1 MAKGQS
7 NSAPLP
13 GAKGPGP
20 YAAVALPLPLPAP
33 LTYSIPPELAPGLQA
48 GVRVRVPLG
57 RREVTGY
64 VVGFPAEAPP
74 PQLRPILEVLDETP
88 VLDGHLLQL
97 TRWTADY
104 YFAPWGEV
112 IRAALPPGLTA
123 LARQVI
129 RLTPGTTAAALLAAD
144 RSPATQHLATLLTR
158 RPAVPVQALARRL
171 GRSAARA
178 CLARLARRGL
188 LEVEPLLPT
197 PRDQPRTL
205 RCYALAVPPEE
216 ARRQAETLRGRA
228 PRQAEILERLLQAGG
243 ELPVRELR
251 RRGGTPAAELALL
264 RRGLLSP
271 QAREVRRDLL
281 ADYPVGAGE
290 SPLPPTPAQAEA
302 LAATAAAQR
311 SGRFAVFLLFGVT
324 GSGKTEVYLQA
335 IAGALAAGRQALVL
349 VPEIALTP
357 AATAHFASRFGRR
370 VALLHSGLRPG
381 ERFDEWRRIRAGE
394 ADIVVGAR
402 SAVFAP
408 LPRLGLLIV
417 DEEQDGAY
425 KQEEVPRYHARDVA
439 IMRARLL
446 GCPVILGSATPALE
460 SYANAEQ
467 GRYHLLTLPGR
478 LGEARLPTVHVVD
491 MRQELTQAGRRPLL
505 SALLRERMGA
515 HLGRGG
521 QVLLLLNR
529 RGYAAALLCR
539 DCGLI
544 LRCPR
549 CSVSLIWHATVA
561 RALCHH
567 CGYARKVP
575 ETCPECGGSRLRHFG
590 VGTQQLERGVLEA
603 YPGARVAR
611 MDRDTTVGPAGHRAI
626 LSRLAAGSL
635 DVLVGTQMIAKGH
648 DFPGVTLVGVLA
660 ADLTLNLPDFRAG
673 ERTFALLT
681 QMVGRSGRGRDP
693 GEGIIQTFAPEHYA
707 IRAALAQDYP
717 AFYQEEAPLRRARRL
732 PPFTRAVRLLCTAP
746 AEVNARAAAERLAG
760 LLHGVPSV
768 EVDGPAPAPLL
779 RLRGV
784 YRWHLLVK
792 GGMSST
798 LHRAV
803 RAALAGGP
811 SPGRA
816 GLRIE
821 VDTDPLDLW

>member
-7 NSAPLP
+7 NSALLP
-13 GAKGPGP
+13 GARDAGP
-20 YAAVALPLPLPAP
+20 YAAVALPLPLSAP
-33 LTYSIPPELAPGLQA
+33 LTYAIPPDLAPGLQR

-74 PQLRPILEVLDETP
+74 IRLRPILEVLDETP
-88 VLDGHLLQL
+88 VLDGHLLAL

-123 LARQVI
+123 FARQVI
-129 RLTPGTTAAALLAAD
+129 RLTPGTTAASLLAAD
-144 RSPATQHLATLLTR
+144 DSPATKHLGTLLTR
-158 RPAVPVQALARRL
+158 RAAVPVQALARRI
-171 GRSAARA
+171 GPAAARA
-178 CLARLARRGL
+178 CLARLARRNL
-188 LEVEPLLPT
+188 LQVEPLLPT
-197 PRDQPRTL
+197 PRDRPRTV

-216 ARRQAETLRGRA
+216 ARRQAEALRGRA

-243 ELPVRELR
+243 ELPASELR
-251 RRGGTPAAELALL
+251 RPSGTAAAELALL

-271 QAREVRRDLL
+271 QAREVLRDPL
-281 ADYPVGAGE
+281 ADYPVEVAKV
-290 SPLPPTPAQAEA
+290 PLPPTPAQAEA
-302 LAATAAAQR
+302 LAATLAALRA
-311 SGRFAVFLLFGVT
+311 GRFAVFLLFGVT

-335 IAGALAAGRQALVL
+335 IAGALAAGLQALVL

-357 AATAHFASRFGRR
+357 AATTHFASRFGRR

-402 SAVFAP
+402 SGVFAP

-439 IMRARLL
+439 VMRARLL
-446 GCPVILGSATPALE
+446 GCPVLLGSATPALE
-460 SYANAEQ
+460 SYANAER

-491 MRQELTQAGRRPLL
+491 MRQEVARAGRLPLL
-505 SALLRERMGA
+505 SALLKERMTT
-515 HLGRGG
+515 HLARGG

-539 DCGLI
+539 DCELI

-575 ETCPECGGSRLRHFG
+575 ETCPECSGSRLRQFG
-590 VGTQQLERGVLEA
+590 VGTQQLERVILEA

-611 MDRDTTVGPAGHRAI
+611 MDRDTTAGAVGVRAI

-717 AFYQEEAPLRRARRL
+717 AFYREEVPLRRARRL
-732 PPFTRAVRLLCTAP
+732 PPFTRTVRLLCAAP
-746 AEVNARAAAERLAG
+746 AEGSARTAAERLAG
-760 LLHGVPSV
+760 LLQGIPGM

-779 RLRGV
+779 RLRGA

-792 GGMSST
+792 GRDASM

-811 SPGRA
+811 PPGRA

-821 VDTDPLDLW
+821 VDADPLDFS

>member
-13 GAKGPGP
+13 EAGAPRP

-33 LTYSIPPELAPGLQA
+33 LTYSIPPELAATLQI
-48 GVRVRVPLG
+48 GVRVRVPLA
-57 RREVTGY
+57 RREATGY
-64 VVGFPAEAPP
+64 VVGFPSEPP
-74 PQLRPILEVLDETP
+74 PLRLRPILEVLDEVP
-88 VLDGHLLQL
+88 VLDGHLLEL
-97 TRWTADY
+97 TRWIADY

-123 LARQVI
+123 LARPVI
-129 RLTPGTTAAALLAAD
+129 RLTPGTTVADLLAAD
-144 RSPATQHLATLLTR
+144 ASPAAQQLAALLTR
-158 RPAVPVQALARRL
+158 RVAIPTRTLASRIGPA
-171 GRSAARA
+171 AARA
-178 CLARLARRGL
+178 CLTRLARRDL
-188 LEVEPLLPT
+188 LRVEPLLPA
-197 PRDQPRTL
+197 PRDRPRAV

-216 ARRQAETLRGRA
+216 ARRQAEALRGRA
-228 PRQAEILERLLQAGG
+228 PRQADILERLVQAGG
-243 ELPVRELR
+243 ELPVSELR
-251 RRGGTPAAELALL
+251 RRGGSAAELALV
-264 RRGLLSP
+264 RRGLLR
-271 QAREVRRDLL
+271 AEIREVRRDPL
-281 ADYPVGAGE
+281 ADYPAE
-290 SPLPPTPAQAEA
+290 ATELPFPPTPAQAEA
-302 LAATAAAQR
+302 LAASLAALRA
-311 SGRFAVFLLFGVT
+311 GRFAVFLLFGVT

-335 IAGALAAGRQALVL
+335 IAAALAAGRQALVL
-349 VPEIALTP
+349 VPEIGLTP
-357 AATAHFASRFGRR
+357 AATTRFAARFGRR

-402 SAVFAP
+402 SAIFAP

-417 DEEQDGAY
+417 DEEQDSAY

-439 IMRARLL
+439 VLRARLL
-446 GCPVILGSATPALE
+446 GCPVLLGSATPALE
-460 SYANAEQ
+460 SYANAER
-467 GRYHLLTLPGR
+467 GRYRLLTLPAR

-491 MRQELTQAGRRPLL
+491 MRQELARAGRLPLL
-505 SALLRERMGA
+505 SPLLRERIGA

-539 DCGLI
+539 ECGLI

-567 CGYARKVP
+567 CGHARKVP
-575 ETCPECGGSRLRHFG
+575 EACPECRGSRLRQFG
-590 VGTQQLERGVLEA
+590 IGTQQLERVVLET
-603 YPGARVAR
+603 YPNARVAR
-611 MDRDTTVGPAGHRAI
+611 MDRDTTAGAAGVRAI
-626 LSRLAAGSL
+626 LSRLADGSL

-648 DFPGVTLVGVLA
+648 DFPGVTLVGIVA

-693 GEGIIQTFAPEHYA
+693 GEGIIQTFSPEHYA

-717 AFYQEEAPLRRARRL
+717 GFYREEVPLRQARRL
-732 PPFTRAVRLLCTAP
+732 PPFTRTVRVLCTAP
-746 AEVNARAAAERLAG
+746 DEGAARAAAERLAG
-760 LLHGVPSV
+760 LLQDRPGV

-779 RLRGV
+779 RLRGA
-784 YRWHLLVK
+784 YRWHLLAK
-792 GGMSST
+792 GRVASA

-803 RAALAGGP
+803 RAALTGGP
-811 SPGRA
+811 PPGRA
-816 GLRIE
+816 GLSIE
-821 VDTDPLDLW
+821 VDVDPLDLW

>member
-1 MAKGQS
+1 
-7 NSAPLP
+7 
-13 GAKGPGP
+13 
-20 YAAVALPLPLPAP
+20 
-33 LTYSIPPELAPGLQA
+33 
-48 GVRVRVPLG
+48 VRVRVPLG
-57 RREVTGY
+57 RRQVTGY

-74 PQLRPILEVLDETP
+74 ARLRPIVEVLDERP
-88 VLDGHLLQL
+88 VLDEHLLEL

-112 IRAALPPGLTA
+112 IRAALPPGLTTA
-123 LARQVI
+123 TRQVI
-129 RLTPGTTAAALLAAD
+129 QFTPGTTPAALLAAD
-144 RSPATQHLATLLTR
+144 DSPATEWLATLLTR
-158 RPAVPVQALARRL
+158 GAAVPVQALARRV
-171 GRSAARA
+171 GPAAARA
-178 CLARLARRGL
+178 SLTRLAQGGFL
-188 LEVEPLLPT
+188 HVEPVLPA
-197 PRDQPRTL
+197 PRDQPRTI
-205 RCYALAVPPEE
+205 RCYALAVSPEE
-216 ARRQAETLRGRA
+216 ARRQAEALRSRA
-228 PRQAEILERLLQAGG
+228 PRQAEVLERLLQAGG
-243 ELPVRELR
+243 ELPAGELR
-251 RRGGTPAAELALL
+251 RGTRTAAAERALL
-264 RRGLLSP
+264 SRGLLSP
-271 QAREVRRDLL
+271 RAREVPRDPL
-281 ADYPVGAGE
+281 ADYPVEANE
-290 SPLPPTPAQAEA
+290 RPLPPTPAQAEA
-302 LAATAAAQR
+302 LSAILAALR
-311 SGRFAVFLLFGVT
+311 SGRFAAFLLFGVT

-335 IAGALAAGRQALVL
+335 IAAALAAGRQALVL

-357 AATAHFASRFGRR
+357 AATARFTARFGRR

-394 ADIVVGAR
+394 ADIVVGTR

-408 LPRLGLLIV
+408 LPRLGLLVV

-425 KQEEVPRYHARDVA
+425 KQEDVPRYHARDVA
-439 IMRARLL
+439 VMRARLL
-446 GCPVILGSATPALE
+446 GCPVLLGSATPALE
-460 SYANAEQ
+460 SYANAER
-467 GRYHLLTLPGR
+467 GRYDLLRLPAR
-478 LGEARLPTVHVVD
+478 LGESRLPTVRVVD
-491 MRQELTQAGRRPLL
+491 MRQELAKARRLPLL
-505 SALLRERMGA
+505 SPLLRERMA
-515 HLGRGG
+515 HQLGRGG

-549 CSVSLIWHATVA
+549 CSVSLTWHATVA

-567 CGYARKVP
+567 CGSSRKLP
-575 ETCPECGGSRLRHFG
+575 DACPECRGSRVRHFG
-590 VGTQQLERGVLEA
+590 VGTEQLERVVLETF
-603 YPGARVAR
+603 PGARVAR
-611 MDRDTTVGPAGHRAI
+611 MDRDTTVGAAGYRGI

-660 ADLTLNLPDFRAG
+660 ADITLNLPDYRAG

-707 IRAALAQDYP
+707 IRTALAQDYT
-717 AFYQEEAPLRRARRL
+717 AFYREEAPIRRALRL
-732 PPFTRAVRLLCTAP
+732 PPFTRTVRLLCSAP
-746 AEVNARAAAERLAG
+746 AEGSARAAAERLAG
-760 LLHGVPSV
+760 LLQTRGGV

-784 YRWHLLVK
+784 YRWHLLAK
-792 GGMSST
+792 GRVAST

-811 SPGRA
+811 PSGRQ

-821 VDTDPLDLW
+821 VDADPLDLR

>member
-1 MAKGQS
+1 MAKTETPS
-7 NSAPLP
+7 RLP
-13 GAKGPGP
+13 PGPRHPGP

-33 LTYSIPPELAPGLQA
+33 LTYAIPRDLAPALQA

-57 RREVTGY
+57 RREVIGY
-64 VVGFPAEAPP
+64 AVGFPTEPP
-74 PQLRPILEVLDETP
+74 PVRLRPILEVLDETP
-88 VLDGHLLQL
+88 LLDGHLLAL

-129 RLTPGTTAAALLAAD
+129 RLTPGTTPAALLAAD
-144 RSPATQHLATLLTR
+144 DSPAAQQLATLLAR
-158 RPAVPVQALARRL
+158 RIAVPTQALARRL
-171 GRSAARA
+171 GPGAARA
-178 CLARLARRGL
+178 CLTRLARRGL
-188 LEVEPLLPT
+188 LQVEPLLPT
-197 PRDQPRTL
+197 PRDRPRTL

-243 ELPVRELR
+243 ELPLAELR
-251 RRGGTPAAELALL
+251 RGGGTAAAELALV

-271 QAREVRRDLL
+271 QAREVRRDPL
-281 ADYPVGAGE
+281 AGYPVEAAE
-290 SPLPPTPAQAEA
+290 APLPPTPGQAEA
-302 LAATAAAQR
+302 LATTLAALR

-335 IAGALAAGRQALVL
+335 IAAALAAGRQALVL

-357 AATAHFASRFGRR
+357 AATAHFTSRFGRR

-408 LPRLGLLIV
+408 LPRLGFLIV

-439 IMRARLL
+439 VMRARLL
-446 GCPVILGSATPALE
+446 GCPVLLGSATPALE
-460 SYANAEQ
+460 SYANAER

-478 LGEARLPTVHVVD
+478 LGEARLPEVHVVD
-491 MRQELTQAGRRPLL
+491 MRQELARAGRLPLL
-505 SALLRERMGA
+505 SDLLRERMAA
-515 HLGRGG
+515 HLARGG

-567 CGYARKVP
+567 CGYARRVP

-590 VGTQQLERGVLEA
+590 VGTQQLERVVREA

-611 MDRDTTVGPAGHRAI
+611 MDRDTAVGPAGYRAI
-626 LSRLAAGSL
+626 LSRLATGSL

-673 ERTFALLT
+673 ERTFTLLT
-681 QMVGRSGRGRDP
+681 QMVGRSGRGREP

-717 AFYQEEAPLRRARRL
+717 AFYREEAPLRRARRL
-732 PPFTRAVRLLCTAP
+732 PPFTRTVRLLCAAP
-746 AEVNARAAAERLAG
+746 AEEIARASAERLAG
-760 LLHGVPSV
+760 LLQGVPGV
-768 EVDGPAPAPLL
+768 EADGPAPAPLL
-779 RLRGV
+779 RLRGA
-784 YRWHLLVK
+784 YRWHLLAK
-792 GGMSST
+792 GGT
-798 LHRAV
+798 AAALHRAV
-803 RAALAGGP
+803 RAALAGVP
-811 SPGRA
+811 PPGRA

-821 VDTDPLDLW
+821 VDADPLDLW